1 MGGMKTWFGRMWLP
15 GAVALG
21 LAAGV
26 AGAGTIVET
35 FDGTGLS
42 ATASAWSAAGGFTN
56 AETGLE
62 WQWTSARGRPQIE
75 EGNPALALRG
85 GTAAAQRGT
94 LALVQPLAEGIGRVA
109 FTAMLD
115 STATNAA
122 LRLDLLADGAVFATC
137 SAPEAANGVPV
148 RMEAVPTAAP
158 LAAVG
163 AFCISNRGTT
173 CVIDDLEI
181 EPFRLYVSVEGP
193 ADGDLPLGRET
204 DIEATVV
211 HAAESVGFAWSIEPE
226 FAGFANDWGDP
237 RLTLVPAEE
246 DLGKTFTLTARAWET
261 EDPETAAE
269 ASCSFTVSDSMNPRF
284 LDFEGLATVNYDT
297 NAGAVVT
304 MRGVN
309 WRWFNV
315 CTSDRRDAKIGNG
328 SARFRHSAAEVPAV
342 LESLDPYDGVGA
354 VTVHCACFQSNRTV
368 NFELQVC
375 GDGEEWSAVG
385 GFSSRDCLDITNSV
399 FVLPVERVDPV
410 WVRLVTTGNV
420 GEIANLDDIAI
431 LPYGES
437 PPVLAAEIPPV
448 VTVGAQAEVLFELL
462 HADGMVREWEW
473 SLEPPSEAAAFEETP
488 GGDLVFAFAPE
499 TEADW
504 GTYALA
510 VEARLPADGTV
521 CRTQAVVRVVS
532 APRFELAG
540 TASVEVPGAVDVRV
554 TNVVLH
560 GDNTNAW
567 STAWEADPAFAN
579 EATTANKSRFFI
591 RTGTTEADV
600 GTHVLT
606 AVLTDLGTGAA
617 ATNAFPI
624 LVLSTNV
631 PPAPGE
637 TYVIESYTLTNLVLR
652 AENEGPRR
660 FTPFA
665 VASPAAGAEEEAWI
679 WHAPP
684 VESAGP
690 ARLEFDLTGC
700 TNPAAV
706 FGVRISGAP

>member
-1 MGGMKTWFGRMWLP
+1 MLLI
-15 GAVALG
+15 GAVAAG
-21 LAAGV
+21 LAAGT

-42 ATASAWSAAGGFTN
+42 ASASAWSAAGGFTN
-56 AETGLE
+56 AETGVE
-62 WQWTSARGRPQIE
+62 WTWTSARGNPQIE

-85 GTAAAQRGT
+85 STTPAQRGT
-94 LALVQPLAEGIGRVA
+94 LALAQPLEEGIGAVS
-109 FTAMLD
+109 FTAKLA
-115 STATNAA
+115 SGGAGAA
-122 LRLDLLADGAVFATC
+122 IRLDLLADGVSFATF
-137 SAPEAANGVPV
+137 APGETGDGAVRARLVPEAAPL
-148 RMEAVPTAAP
+148 RAVS
-158 LAAVG
+158 
-163 AFCISNRGTT
+163 AFCISNRGAT
-173 CVIDDLEI
+173 CTIDDLEI

-204 DIEATVV
+204 DIAATVV
-211 HAAESVGFAWSIEPE
+211 HAAESVGFSWSIEPE

-237 RLTLVPAEE
+237 RLTLVPAVE

-261 EDPETAAE
+261 EDPGTAAE
-269 ASCSFTVSDSMNPRF
+269 ASCPFTVSDSMNPRF
-284 LDFEGLATVNYDT
+284 LDFEGLPTVNYDT
-297 NAGAVVT
+297 NAGTVVA

-315 CTSDRRDAKIGNG
+315 CTSDKRDAKIGGG
-328 SARFRHSAAEVPAV
+328 SARFRHSAASQPAI

-368 NFELQVC
+368 NFELQVR
-375 GDGEEWSAVG
+375 GDGEEWAAVG
-385 GFSSRDCLDITNSV
+385 GFSSRGCLDITNCV
-399 FVLPVERVDPV
+399 YVLPVERVDPV
-410 WVRLVTTGNV
+410 WVRLATTGNV
-420 GEIANLDDIAI
+420 GEIANLDDISI

-437 PPVLAAEIPPV
+437 PPVLSADVPAV
-448 VTVGAQAEVLFELL
+448 VTVGSRAEVVFELL
-462 HADGMVREWEW
+462 HADGMVREWSW
-473 SLEPPSEAAAFEETP
+473 SLEPPSDAASFEETA
-488 GGDLVFAFAPE
+488 GGDLLFAFAPE

-504 GTYALA
+504 GEYALA
-510 VEARLPADGTV
+510 VEARLPADGTA

-554 TNVVLH
+554 ANVVLH

-567 STAWEADPAFAN
+567 STAWEADPAFEN

-591 RTGTTEADV
+591 RTGTTEADI

-624 LVLSTNV
+624 LVLSTNT
-631 PPAPGE
+631 PPPPGE
-637 TYVIESYTLTNLVLR
+637 TYVIEAYTLTNLSLR
-652 AENEGPRR
+652 AENESARW

-665 VASPAAGAEEEAWI
+665 VASPDAGAAEEAWI
-679 WHAPP
+679 WSAPP
-684 VESAGP
+684 VESTGP
-690 ARLEFDLTGC
+690 ARLDFDLTGC

-706 FGVRISGAP
+706 FGVHISAGP